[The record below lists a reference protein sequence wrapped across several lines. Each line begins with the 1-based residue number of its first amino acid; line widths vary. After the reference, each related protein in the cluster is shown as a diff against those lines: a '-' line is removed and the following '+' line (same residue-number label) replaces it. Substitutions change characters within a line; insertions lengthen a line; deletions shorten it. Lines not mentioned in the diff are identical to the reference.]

1 MTAPMP
7 GRAPSP
13 DRLAFAQA
21 GGSGNGNE
29 VGAGNVRRGGLRILR
44 LALGIVCGASA
55 CGNVQFVAAPFAPRH
70 IDVFYS
76 QQEDVTVIRWRMSAG
91 APDPAVTYELSD
103 GKGGWQSIDFAAS
116 AFPGGVAPCG
126 DGDGI
131 CAQMVLPGDYE
142 PPADGSTPVR
152 SRNPTYDVSPGD
164 STTHEIYVIPTLSI
178 NAGFTRSNQMVKV
191 SIDDKIGGDTHY
203 VFPRPLQRSIWD
215 RHGVCVPG
223 FFPPEAQ
230 FAPVD
235 GLSKPWPAPS
245 PLSDSGRYCASVHAQ
260 PTSGATGA
268 DYQIAIDTVPEVV
281 DADQPPYMVPTEMTP
296 FTYQIV
302 LDLSIPVADRCREA
316 MDKIESNVAKAF
328 GPQLRMLPTIDL
340 SAIDPQTG
348 MPGPPCRQ
356 SPYRAL
362 DAAGVAQQIKL
373 AAASWPE
380 QHQRY
385 YMLYFNNLRAQ
396 LPDSLTRSFD
406 DFTQTIVTPPPPGDF
421 QAFLWPWGPTEMT
434 SSYSPWLEQ
443 SQPPPQVWT
452 AADDPTFLMQ
462 LQGYAATQLP
472 LISEIQD
479 PMKPVPLL
487 SSADAQQY
495 DGGFIRLCTISIT
508 PLQDTGLEMVGHD
521 ADGKV
526 TVLPTADQYAVKK
539 DDPPAYLLELPKVW
553 AVPDIGFSPH
563 TAQIHYEICTRYC
576 DHPFV
581 AESGSPVMSGWMDN
595 PYCLG
600 PPSKGGQ

>member
-1 MTAPMP
+1 MTAPMLP
-7 GRAPSP
+7 GHSRDRPPSA
-13 DRLAFAQA
+13 RA
-21 GGSGNGNE
+21 GGAGRGNE
-29 VGAGNVRRGGLRILR
+29 VGSGNLRRGGLRILR
-44 LALGIVCGASA
+44 LTVGIVCGASA
-55 CGNVQFVAAPFAPRH
+55 CGNVQFVPAPFAPRH

-116 AFPGGVAPCG
+116 AFPGGVAACG
-126 DGDGI
+126 NGDGI

-178 NAGFTRSNQMVKV
+178 DAHFARSNQTVKV
-191 SIDDKIGGDTHY
+191 SIDDKIGGDPDF
-203 VFPRPLQRSIWD
+203 VFPRPLQRSVWD

-235 GLSKPWPAPS
+235 GLGKPWPAPS

-268 DYQIAIDTVPEVV
+268 DYQIAIDTVPEVI
-281 DADQPPYMVPTEMTP
+281 DGDPTPYTVPTEMTP

-302 LDLSIPVADRCREA
+302 LDLSIPVADRCQDA
-316 MDKIESNVAKAF
+316 MQAIQSNIATVF
-328 GPQLRMLPTIDL
+328 GQHSQLRMLPTIDL
-340 SAIDPQTG
+340 SAGIDPQTG
-348 MPGPPCRQ
+348 MPGTPCRQ

-362 DAAGVAQQIKL
+362 DASGVAQQIKL
-373 AAASWPE
+373 AAAGWPE
-380 QHQRY
+380 EHQRY
-385 YMLYFNNLRAQ
+385 YMLYFNNLKAPLPQSLIQSITDFSRAMAT
-396 LPDSLTRSFD
+396 S
-406 DFTQTIVTPPPPGDF
+406 PPPGDF
-421 QAFLWPWGPTEMT
+421 QAQLWAWGPTEMT
-434 SSYSPWLEQ
+434 ATFPAAQDVTIWS
-443 SQPPPQVWT
+443 
-452 AADDPTFLMQ
+452 AADDPTFPMQ
-462 LQGYAATQLP
+462 LNDYAQTQLP
-472 LISEIQD
+472 FISEIQD
-479 PMKPVPLL
+479 PTKPVPLL
-487 SSADAQQY
+487 SAADAQQY

-508 PLQDTGLEMVGHD
+508 PPLQTTGLQMVGHD
-521 ADGKV
+521 ADGNL
-526 TVLPTADQYAVKK
+526 TILPTAAQYPVKK
-539 DDPPAYLLELPKVW
+539 DDPPAYLLELPPVW

-563 TAQIHYEICTRYC
+563 AAEIHYEICTRYC
-576 DHPFV
+576 DHSFT
-581 AESGSPVMSGWMDN
+581 AESGNMVMSGWMDS

-600 PPSKGGQ
+600 PPS